1 MKDNIVKLDKAIKDY
16 SKEEL
21 VEKLGSL
28 KKSELMRSIILNE
41 KEFCTCDYERSQ
53 RSFWYSVVKPTLDK
67 LGKLTANDDTEEAL
81 SGWDKTL
88 SKYLTELVKEGQLTY
103 QDIMIVDE
111 SRKLNVPSAY
121 SFSPYRNIIVCCE
134 KDTIYQIV
142 NDISLL
148 LGCSCISTKGLN
160 GFGAMETLMRKIKDN
175 TDNPVDEIVF
185 LIMSDYDPTGYDIAN
200 TVKEQAKRMV
210 ETLKM
215 DCKITSKRIG
225 ILPCQLTEDEIKNNQ
240 YTPKKK
246 GIDKWMKLTGGIDGK
261 EKGLEL
267 DALTPDR
274 IRQIFAEN
282 LQQYIDSR
290 EYFEHGKQVYL
301 FRKIRDE
308 LDKYIDSIV
317 SDVYKQMEDKVEM
330 EEYNILDYVKTG
342 YSYMPYGEVY
352 SVDDAE
358 ISSCVKKYFE

>member
-1 MKDNIVKLDKAIKDY
+1 MRDNIVRLDKAIKDY

-21 VEKLGSL
+21 VEKLGGL

-41 KEFCTCDYERSQ
+41 KEFCTRTNERSQ

-67 LGKLTANDDTEEAL
+67 LGKLTASDETEEAL
-81 SGWDKTL
+81 KGWDKTL

-111 SRKLNVPSAY
+111 SRKLNVPSYY

-134 KDTIYQIV
+134 KDTVFHIV
-142 NDISLL
+142 NDISTL

-175 TDNPVDEIVF
+175 ANFPLEEIVF
-185 LIMSDYDPTGYDIAN
+185 LIMSDYDPTGYTIAN
-200 TVKEQAKRMV
+200 TVKEQASLMAKN
-210 ETLKM
+210 LKM
-215 DCKITSKRIG
+215 NCRIVSKRIG

-240 YTPKKK
+240 YTPSKK
-246 GIDKWMKLTGGIDGK
+246 GMDKWMELTGGIDGK

-267 DALTPDR
+267 DALEDDR
-274 IRQIFAEN
+274 IQQIFAES
-282 LQQYIDSR
+282 LSEYIDSS

-301 FRKIRDE
+301 IRKIREE
-308 LDKYIDSIV
+308 LDKYIDTIV
-317 SDVYKQMEDKVEM
+317 NDIYNQMEDKVEM
-330 EEYNILDYVKTG
+330 EEYNILDYVKSG
-342 YSYMPYGEVY
+342 KSYIPYGEVY
-352 SVDDAE
+352 SVDDSQ
-358 ISSCVKKYFE
+358 ISNCVKKYFE